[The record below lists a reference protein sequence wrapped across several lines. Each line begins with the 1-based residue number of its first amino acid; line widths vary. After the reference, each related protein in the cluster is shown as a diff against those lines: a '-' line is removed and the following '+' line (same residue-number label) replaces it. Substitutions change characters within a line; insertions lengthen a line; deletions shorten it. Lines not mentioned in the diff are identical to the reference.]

1 MENLLILRIL
11 TEEPKFEI
19 KGKTNYCNVNFSTQK
34 DERNPYKE
42 KSKDFH
48 LRYSLNIKTSIIGD
62 NLIGPGFR
70 HIIYRK
76 LCKKIKRRM
85 LGPLDNLP
93 VETRLNMLDQHDD
106 CFRYYRMRKWLDYDF
121 PRI

>member
-1 MENLLILRIL
+1 MRIL
-11 TEEPKFEI
+11 TDESKFEI

-34 DERNPYKE
+34 DERNTYKE

-76 LCKKIKRRM
+76 LCKMIKRRM